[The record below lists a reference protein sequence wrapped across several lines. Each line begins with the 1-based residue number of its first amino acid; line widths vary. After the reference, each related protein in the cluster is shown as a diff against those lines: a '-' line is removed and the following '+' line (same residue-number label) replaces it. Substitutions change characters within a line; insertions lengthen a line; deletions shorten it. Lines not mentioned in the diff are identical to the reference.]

1 VHFYTLDPTK
11 APNAD
16 GLFPT
21 ESSGSFLT
29 PVNSALTAAD
39 FAGKD
44 LAGIRALYNGSGGGT
59 GYDLA
64 WAQDSL
70 GNPVTLSS
78 VDYVKVDVL
87 SGTAYL
93 DAFSVV
99 PEPSALAL
107 GGLAALAWG
116 TVVKRRENRGRM
128 SELLESAPHET

>member
-1 VHFYTLDPTK
+1 MHFYTLDPTK

-21 ESSGSFLT
+21 DSSGNFLT
-29 PVNSALTAAD
+29 PVNPALTAAD

-64 WAQDSL
+64 WAQDSS
-70 GNPVTLSS
+70 GNSVLLSS
-78 VDYVKVDVL
+78 VDFVRVDVL

-99 PEPSALAL
+99 PEPSVWALA
-107 GGLAALAWG
+107 GLALLGCFVAA
-116 TVVKRRENRGRM
+116 RREKRPGNNEPQGISRR
-128 SELLESAPHET
+128 ET